1 MKSRSP
7 LLSLALLVALP
18 SSIGVAVGQQA
29 TNPNLSYEV
38 INLGT
43 PLGGSLAAVQ
53 TISLQ
58 GFLAGYANLPNNAQH
73 AILFEL
79 SGTKDLG
86 TLGGQNS
93 AILGGLSGFSETATS
108 DPLGQDFC
116 EDRHSPRLPSVY
128 FGKPQPGCSRFPR
141 WGAHPRQLLAITL
154 LVRWWESR

>member
-1 MKSRSP
+1 MKSKSP

-18 SSIGVAVGQQA
+18 SSIGVAVGQEA

-58 GFLAGYANLPNNAQH
+58 GFLAGYANLPDNSQH
-73 AILFEL
+73 AILFL
-79 SGTKDLG
+79 PSGTKDLG
-86 TLGGQNS
+86 TFGGQNS
-93 AILGGLSGFSETATS
+93 AILGRLSGFSETATS

-116 EDRHSPRLPSVY
+116 ETGTHLVCLAFTLGNRNQVVALPTL
-128 FGKPQPGCSRFPR
+128 
-141 WGAHPRQLLAITL
+141 GAPPRQPLAITP

>member
-1 MKSRSP
+1 MKSKSP
-7 LLSLALLVALP
+7 LFPLALLIALP
-18 SSIGVAVGQQA
+18 TSIGVAVGQQA
-29 TNPNLSYEV
+29 KSANLSYEV

-43 PLGGSLAAVQ
+43 PLGGTLAAVQ

-58 GFLAGYANLPNNAQH
+58 GFLAGYANLPDNAQH

-108 DPLGQDFC
+108 DPLGRTSAKQALISFAW
-116 EDRHSPRLPSVY
+116 RLRW
-128 FGKPQPGCSRFPR
+128 GTATRLLRCPR
-141 WGAHPRQLLAITL
+141 WGARPRQPLARTL
-154 LVRWWESR
+154 LVRWSESR

>member
-1 MKSRSP
+1 M
-7 LLSLALLVALP
+7 
-18 SSIGVAVGQQA
+18 GQQA
-29 TNPNLSYEV
+29 ASSNLSYEV

-73 AILFEL
+73 AVLFEF

-116 EDRHSPRLPSVY
+116 ETGTHLVCLAFTLGNRNQVVAAAHAGGHVRGSLWHERSWSGGGNLVD
-128 FGKPQPGCSRFPR
+128 QCSRSKLPGG
-141 WGAHPRQLLAITL
+141 W
-154 LVRWWESR
+154 